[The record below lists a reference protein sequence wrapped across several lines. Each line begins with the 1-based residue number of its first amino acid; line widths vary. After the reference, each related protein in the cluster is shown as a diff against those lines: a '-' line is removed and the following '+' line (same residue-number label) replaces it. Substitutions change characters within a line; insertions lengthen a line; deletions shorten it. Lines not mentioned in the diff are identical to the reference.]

1 MNSLIGHNKAPRKIG
16 YKSISVNKYCYLNL
30 IEARDHIQKLRYQ
43 SNSTLDEKDF
53 LKKCT
58 IPMTIEI
65 LVEQYLLNNSVLE
78 RSING
83 K

>member
-30 IEARDHIQKLRYQ
+30 IEARDHIQKLRDQ
-43 SNSTLDEKDF
+43 TDISNGEKYF
-53 LKKCT
+53 LKNCT

-65 LVEQYLLNNSVLE
+65 LVEQYLLNNLALE
-78 RSING
+78 RDINA